1 MSFSWHRGPQW
12 NSIYEWGLLDWVS
25 VCVGQ
30 DLALYLA
37 RTRDIESDGKGRGAR
52 DRLDVTPVEVLLGPY
67 IDFPLLCPN

>member
-1 MSFSWHRGPQW
+1 
-12 NSIYEWGLLDWVS
+12 

-37 RTRDIESDGKGRGAR
+37 RTRDIECDGKGRG